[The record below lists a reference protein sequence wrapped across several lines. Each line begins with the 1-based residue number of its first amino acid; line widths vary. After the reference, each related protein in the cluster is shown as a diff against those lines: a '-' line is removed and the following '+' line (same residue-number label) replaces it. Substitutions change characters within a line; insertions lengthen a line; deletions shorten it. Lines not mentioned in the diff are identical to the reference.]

1 MAKTPNLNLE
11 LTTDET
17 TLFKDWWKAMNGQGS
32 GSSKSNMQLI
42 DEAFGNIQASSNIVA
57 RAGEHIGD
65 VGTPTVTVTKETDP
79 QSGEPITVLTFNY
92 LKGATGANG
101 QNGQDGQDGQD
112 GLTTKIEVNNVEY
125 TQVGGKITLPDY
137 PSPGTTVIANPTL
150 VGTEANLVGLQV
162 GQTKYKVPSGGGGSE
177 NPYIYSLSSY
187 QIAEILKGKVL
198 NFSKIKQFLQ
208 SLSLDISFATS
219 VSIYSTAGNIFS
231 IGQRVNSDS
240 GLKTF
245 DVSVLSL
252 NADFSEGSNS
262 YFYMDLSID
271 PDNVDEQEC
280 EAADGSSIS
289 ELSFTGFNTITSIV
303 TSGNESD
310 FYPAYFEQNIIP
322 IVFCSQYVN
331 NSYTCMVKEFE
342 WSEFF
347 ACFDDVN
354 E

>member
-11 LTTDET
+11 LTTEEA

-125 TQVGGKITLPDY
+125 TQVDGKITLPDY
-137 PSPGTTVIANPTL
+137 PSAGTTVIANPTL
-150 VGTEANLVGLQV
+150 VGTETTLVGLQV

-208 SLSLDISFATS
+208 SLNLDISFPTS
-219 VSIYSTAGNIFS
+219 SSIYSSAGNIFS
-231 IGQRVNSDS
+231 IGQRIILSDIQAYDS
-240 GLKTF
+240 PVVT
-245 DVSVLSL
+245 L
-252 NADFSEGSNS
+252 NADISEGSNS
-262 YFYMDLSID
+262 YFYIDLSID
-271 PDNVDEQEC
+271 KDNPDEQEC
-280 EAADGSSIS
+280 EVADGTPIS
-289 ELSFTGFNTITSIV
+289 DLSFTGFNTITSLV

-310 FYPAYFEQNIIP
+310 FYPDYFNQNIVP

-331 NSYTCMVKEFE
+331 NSYTSMVKEFE